1 METKQL
7 NIDLLNKILSNLEC
21 LDNNKELEFVDR
33 IEIDMAVTK
42 SSYGNGD
49 GVQGAEDIY
58 AKVYKIKSEDNLF
71 LKIEYFTDSYGY
83 NESVRSVKLVI
94 PSTKTIQV
102 FE

>member
-21 LDNNKELEFVDR
+21 PDNNKELEFAKR

-42 SSYGNGD
+42 SSYGGE

-71 LKIEYFTDSYGY
+71 LKIEYFTDSYGD
-83 NESVRSVKLVI
+83 NESVRSVKFVI